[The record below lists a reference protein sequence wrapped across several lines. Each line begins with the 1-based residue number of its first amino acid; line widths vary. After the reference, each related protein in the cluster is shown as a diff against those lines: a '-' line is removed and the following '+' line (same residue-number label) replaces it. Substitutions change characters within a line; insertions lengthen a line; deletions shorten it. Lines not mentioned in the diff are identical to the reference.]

1 MHERGKGLMIQNA
14 IQTSLNAVWVL
25 CASPIA
31 EAITPQGWYGLG
43 AGLAV
48 VQFILSI
55 FLVPETKYERS
66 LDSFQEGG
74 RIKTDA
80 ASSLEGGQ
88 QTPFS
93 TSTPVLTARPPLDY
107 TRYAARTWK
116 SDMRL
121 WLGTPEWKKGFE
133 VIKNIFQLCLFPN
146 VFWAMCL
153 NGLTLGV
160 NVAIGVTYGNI
171 VSGEP
176 YNWPHKSTS
185 YANTGQI
192 VVAIVAL
199 PLLGLGSD
207 KIIKWKAQRNN
218 GIHEPEARILTLP
231 LPIIIGIFTTVLYG
245 QGAANP
251 NSYHWFVYVWS
262 VAAYFFTFLGANI
275 VGITYLLD
283 SYPARAGPLLVIICA
298 FRGIIAFGVS
308 YAIAPFT
315 ERSGFDGAFA
325 TFGGLTGLFGLLGIP
340 VFIWGKH
347 IRRFTGKW
355 ATSKTD
361 MTE

>member
-1 MHERGKGLMIQNA
+1 MIQNA

-31 EAITPQGWYGLG
+31 NAITPEGWYGLG

-48 VQFILSI
+48 LQFVLSI
-55 FLVPETKYERS
+55 FLLPETKYERS
-66 LDSFQEGG
+66 LESFQESN
-74 RIKTDA
+74 RTNPS
-80 ASSLEGGQ
+80 ASSPSDDGQ
-88 QTPFS
+88 LHDS
-93 TSTPVLTARPPLDY
+93 ATAPQLVTIRPPLDY
-107 TRYAARTWK
+107 DRFLPRTWR

-121 WLGTPEWKKGFE
+121 WIGTPEWKRGFE
-133 VIKNIFQLCLFPN
+133 VLKNTFELLLFPN

-160 NVAIGVTYGNI
+160 NIGIGTTYGRI
-171 VSGEP
+171 VESAP

-199 PLLGLGSD
+199 PLLGFGSD

-218 GIHEPEARILTLP
+218 GIHEPESRILTLII
-231 LPIIIGIFTTVLYG
+231 PIIVGVITVVLYG
-245 QGAANP
+245 QGAAHP
-251 NSYHWFVYVWS
+251 FSYHWFVYVWA
-262 VAAYFFTFLGANI
+262 VAAYFFCFLGANI

-315 ERSGFDGAFA
+315 DAAGFDGAFG
-325 TFGGLTGLFGLLGIP
+325 TFGGLTALFGLLGIP
-340 VFIWGKH
+340 VYIWGKD
-347 IRRFTGKW
+347 IRRLTGKW

-361 MTE
+361 RTE

>member
-1 MHERGKGLMIQNA
+1 MLQNA

-31 EAITPQGWYGLG
+31 NAITPEGWYGLG

-55 FLVPETKYERS
+55 FLLPETKYERS
-66 LDSFQEGG
+66 LDSFQE
-74 RIKTDA
+74 
-80 ASSLEGGQ
+80 SSRANPSAPEES
-88 QTPFS
+88 QTQSAPG
-93 TSTPVLTARPPLDY
+93 TGLVTVRPPLDFN
-107 TRYAARTWK
+107 RYPPRTWR

-121 WLGTPEWKKGFE
+121 WVGNPEWRKGFD
-133 VIKNIFQLCLFPN
+133 VLKNTFELLLFPN

-160 NVAIGVTYGNI
+160 NVAIGTTYGGI
-171 VSGEP
+171 VEGAP
-176 YNWPHKSTS
+176 YNWPHKTTS

-199 PLLGLGSD
+199 PLLGIGSD

-218 GIHEPEARILTLP
+218 GIHEPESRILTLT
-231 LPIIIGIFTTVLYG
+231 LPIVVGVITVVLYG
-245 QGAANP
+245 QGAAHP
-251 NSYHWFVYVWS
+251 FSYHWFVYVWA
-262 VAAYFFTFLGANI
+262 VAAYFFCFLGANI

-315 ERSGFDGAFA
+315 EAAGFDGAFG
-325 TFGGLTGLFGLLGIP
+325 TFGGLTALFGFLGVP
-340 VFIWGKH
+340 VYIWGKD
-347 IRRFTGKW
+347 IRRFTGRW
-355 ATSKTD
+355 ARSKTD
-361 MTE
+361 KTE